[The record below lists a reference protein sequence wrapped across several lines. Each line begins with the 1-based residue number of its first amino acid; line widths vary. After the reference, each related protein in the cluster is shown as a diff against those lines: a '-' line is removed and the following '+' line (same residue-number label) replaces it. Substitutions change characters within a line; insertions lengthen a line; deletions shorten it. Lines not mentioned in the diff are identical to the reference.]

1 MFLLITSFTFAFHI
15 VVCSVSLEEVGVG
28 VIAEEAEDGSTL
40 LLEIFGDGGGGGG
53 ASLLDLTSLS
63 MSTASCSKLWKI
75 PFQDPQL
82 VCIIDR

>member
-28 VIAEEAEDGSTL
+28 VIAEAAEDGSTL
-40 LLEIFGDGGGGGG
+40 LLEIFGGGGGG
-53 ASLLDLTSLS
+53 ASLLDSTSSS

>member
-15 VVCSVSLEEVGVG
+15 VVCSLSLEEVGVG

-40 LLEIFGDGGGGGG
+40 LLEIFGGG
-53 ASLLDLTSLS
+53 ASSLDSTSSS

>member
-15 VVCSVSLEEVGVG
+15 VVCSLRLEEVGVG

-40 LLEIFGDGGGGGG
+40 LLEIFGGGGGGG
-53 ASLLDLTSLS
+53 ASLLDLTSSS

-82 VCIIDR
+82 VYIIDR

>member
-15 VVCSVSLEEVGVG
+15 VVCSLSLEVGVG

-40 LLEIFGDGGGGGG
+40 LLEIFGGGGGG
-53 ASLLDLTSLS
+53 ASLLDSTSLS

>member
-15 VVCSVSLEEVGVG
+15 VVCSLRLEEVGVG

-40 LLEIFGDGGGGGG
+40 LLEIFGGGG
-53 ASLLDLTSLS
+53 ASLLDLTSSS

-82 VCIIDR
+82 VYIIDR

>member
-1 MFLLITSFTFAFHI
+1 
-15 VVCSVSLEEVGVG
+15 VVCSLRLEEVGVG

-40 LLEIFGDGGGGGG
+40 LLEIFGGGG
-53 ASLLDLTSLS
+53 ASLLDLTSSS

-82 VCIIDR
+82 VYIIDR